1 MYSGICN
8 TRGCLYLYNQQ
19 TVERLMP
26 ESYQQYILNV
36 INSNRENP
44 YFTFDYICKNPI
56 RKTELFHILEKQLEQ
71 MNVENKECFE
81 EIRLIEKKV
90 DGLN

>member
-44 YFTFDYICKNPI
+44 YFTFDYICKN
-56 RKTELFHILEKQLEQ
+56 
-71 MNVENKECFE
+71 
-81 EIRLIEKKV
+81 
-90 DGLN
+90 